1 MVAVDFSA
9 TGTHWPPTLW
19 HRPGHHLSWRQLAAQ
34 SPVAIKLLL
43 HRLFCVLALLALLG
57 CATRSANIAPAAA
70 NAADF
75 ADWDC
80 NRLADELDLVQHRA
94 ADLAYTVDERVGNN
108 IMALGVGLA
117 IFWPAILAMR
127 PAGPEAQDLA
137 RLKGRFEALQT
148 ASGLR
153 QCPAPNAE
161 LAPEQVVTLPVAT
174 GERWVYEDR
183 QDARRAA
190 KPWVLRVTAL
200 KRGEFD
206 FQLEAGDNHAGG
218 LWRQDR
224 AGNIVTAPTG
234 ALQWPRLLR
243 ADLPLGQVTGGDIV
257 VVGDPLVRARLR
269 GQVVAVGA
277 QLVAGRRFDVAVVEL
292 FGDVQRGE
300 ASTRVDG
307 AIVVDRASGVLL
319 RLDLR
324 SADASFSL
332 QRRLM
337 RVEVAAR

>member
-1 MVAVDFSA
+1 MV
-9 TGTHWPPTLW
+9 TKP
-19 HRPGHHLSWRQLAAQ
+19 
-34 SPVAIKLLL
+34 LLQ
-43 HRLFCVLALLALLG
+43 RFFCVLALGALLG
-57 CATRSANIAPAAA
+57 CATRSADIVPAPA

-75 ADWDC
+75 AGWDC
-80 NRLADELDLVQHRA
+80 NRLADEQDLVQHRA

-117 IFWPAILAMR
+117 VFWPAILAMR

-148 ASGLR
+148 AARLS
-153 QCPAPNAE
+153 QCPAPTPE
-161 LAPEQVVTLPVAT
+161 LAAEQVANLPVAA
-174 GERWVYEDR
+174 GERLVYEDR
-183 QDARRAA
+183 QDARKAA
-190 KPWVLRVTAL
+190 KPWVLRVTSL

-206 FQLEAGDNHAGG
+206 FQLEAGDGHAGG
-218 LWRQDR
+218 LWRQNR
-224 AGNIVTAPTG
+224 AGNIVTAPAG
-234 ALQWPRLLR
+234 ALQWPHLLR

-257 VVGDPLVRARLR
+257 IVGDPWARARLR

-292 FGDVQRGE
+292 FGDVQRGD

-337 RVEVAAR
+337 RVEAAVR